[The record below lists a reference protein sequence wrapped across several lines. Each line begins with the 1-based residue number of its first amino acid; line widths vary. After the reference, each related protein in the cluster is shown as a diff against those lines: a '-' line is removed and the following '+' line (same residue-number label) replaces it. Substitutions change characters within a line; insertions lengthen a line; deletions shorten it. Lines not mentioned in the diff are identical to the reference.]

1 MSATVR
7 EVQKAIEQNDL
18 LSSTSLEK
26 FLQQHKDEGDGK
38 RLAELFV
45 RDGLLTRWQ
54 AKFLLQNKAELLTL
68 GSYILL
74 DRLGAGGMGVVF
86 KAKHRT
92 MDRTVAIKTLHPE
105 VARKKETIS
114 RFYREVKAAAKL
126 VHKNIVTAYDAG
138 EERNIHFLV
147 MEYVRGRDLGQ
158 IVKEAGPIPW
168 RQAVDLVLQAASGLA
183 HAHSKGLVHRDIK
196 PSNLLLDRDA
206 TVKVLDLGLARLV
219 AMSADEAEAAGEDIT
234 HAGQVMGTMDYMA
247 PEQAEDISGVD
258 QRADIYSLG
267 CTLYYLVTGQ
277 PMYPGKTLLN
287 KMMAH
292 RQKPIP
298 ALANDD
304 APVPAGIDAV
314 FRRMVAKDPD
324 ERFQTMAEVIDAFT
338 HTLQNLSQSDSGES
352 DASASTVAKRLAM
365 VAANTHSETA
375 AFSEMSNLKGG
386 ATGSSFDLD
395 GSSEMALPWE
405 EKGRWHEQFSPLHW
419 GILAVA
425 VIAVSSA
432 VLLIEAPK
440 KDVGISRPAEDDD
453 TRPREPRVRWASTP
467 DSPVDIPEE
476 RPASEAASETD
487 SKKESA
493 QEENSFSF

>member
-1 MSATVR
+1 MSASVR
-7 EVQKAIEQNDL
+7 DLQQAIEHNDL
-18 LSSTSLEK
+18 LSSHSLER
-26 FLQQHKDEGDGK
+26 FLGQHKDENDGK

-54 AKFLLQNKAELLTL
+54 AKFLVQNKAELLTL
-68 GSYILL
+68 GSYVLL

-86 KAKHRT
+86 KARHGT

-105 VARKKETIS
+105 VAKKKATIA
-114 RFYREVKAAAKL
+114 RFYREVKATAKL

-158 IVKEAGPIPW
+158 IVKETGPIPW
-168 RQAVDLVLQAASGLA
+168 RQAIDLILQAASGLQHA
-183 HAHSKGLVHRDIK
+183 HAKGLVHRDIK
-196 PSNLLLDRDA
+196 PSNLLLDREG

-219 AMSADEAEAAGEDIT
+219 SMSADEAEAAGEDIT
-234 HAGQVMGTMDYMA
+234 HAGQVMGTMDFMA

-277 PMYPGKTLLN
+277 PMYPGKSLLN

-292 RQKPIP
+292 RQKLVPT
-298 ALANDD
+298 LTNENT
-304 APVPAGIDAV
+304 PVPAAIDAIYHQ
-314 FRRMVAKDPD
+314 MVAKDPED
-324 ERFQTMAEVIDAFT
+324 RFQTMADVIDAFR
-338 HTLQNLSQSDSGES
+338 HVLQSLSPTDSASDS
-352 DASASTVAKRLAM
+352 ATSTAAKRLAM
-365 VAANTHSETA
+365 AVTKTQTELPAY
-375 AFSEMSNLKGG
+375 SEMSDLKGG
-386 ATGSSFDLD
+386 ATGSTFDLD

-405 EKGRWHEQFSPLHW
+405 VQRKWHENLSPVHW

-425 VIAVSSA
+425 AATVASA
-432 VLLIEAPK
+432 VLLIEPPEK
-440 KDVGISRPAEDDD
+440 TEGFSRSSADSE
-453 TRPREPRVRWASTP
+453 TKPREPRVIYASSPEPPENDSAEVP
-467 DSPVDIPEE
+467 DLNTTGD
-476 RPASEAASETD
+476 AAP
-487 SKKESA
+487 SKKQL